1 MEEIEGKIVKL
12 KQNPNNHFLTIDKVD
27 YSGYG
32 ECVFDVGDT
41 VKIKFEVNGQYKNIK
56 EIEMIKKATVE
67 EKQDLSGRY
76 TDEELKAI
84 HKKDCLNISG
94 QIVGNMKDTNN
105 IPTDMIADKVVD
117 LAEKIQEKAYNE
129 KK

>member
-76 TDEELKAI
+76 IDEELRAI
-84 HKKDCLNISG
+84 HKKDCLKISG
-94 QIVGNMKDTNN
+94 QIVGNMKD
-105 IPTDMIADKVVD
+105 IDKISDELIADKIVS
-117 LAEKIQEKAYNE
+117 LADKIQEKAYGE
-129 KK
+129 K

>member
-76 TDEELKAI
+76 TDEELRAI
-84 HKKDCLNISG
+84 HKKDCLKISG
-94 QIVGNMKDTNN
+94 QIVGNMKD
-105 IPTDMIADKVVD
+105 IDKISDELIADKIVS
-117 LAEKIQEKAYNE
+117 LADKIQEKAYGE
-129 KK
+129 K